1 MKTFKYNV
9 TYTVNENVTIA
20 KINISETLKIILKEF
35 GKEIQAYQTLTGQ
48 KLFNK
53 KEFVGIAKLKNGDTS
68 NPEVGRNFA
77 LFKARRKGKE
87 YLEKDFKKMC
97 EAFISSTNIARTNW
111 FDYNAVKFEEDAQIK
126 KLCKKVDNKDN
137 KTGAKP
143 LNAEIFIY
151 QENRRYKIENGKIN
165 INGMLFPS
173 YFYFSTK
180 QDVIDYFSGKRG
192 ECGSFSY
199 QKVDFAFLDRV

>member
-20 KINISETLKIILKEF
+20 KINISETLNIIFKEF
-35 GKEIQAYQTLTGQ
+35 NKEIQAYQTLTGQ

-53 KEFVGIAKLKNGDTS
+53 KEFVGIAKLKNGDIS
-68 NPEVGRNFA
+68 NSEVGCNFA

-87 YLEKDFKKMC
+87 YLEREFKKMC
-97 EAFISSTNIARTNW
+97 ETFISSTNIARTNW
-111 FDYNAVKFEEDAQIK
+111 FDYNAAKFEEDAQIK
-126 KLCKKVDNKDN
+126 KLCEKIDNKN
-137 KTGAKP
+137 NNAEVKA

-165 INGMLFPS
+165 INGALFPRNC
-173 YFYFSTK
+173 YFSTK

-192 ECGSFSY
+192 RCGHFSF